1 MTSAA
6 VELTR
11 IDEAIERGVR
21 RLLELQRPD
30 GIWVGELESN
40 ATMTAQHLFWNHFL
54 GLRTPD
60 LDRRIANELMAR
72 RRDDGTWS
80 IWFEGP
86 PDLSTSIEAYVALRM
101 AGVDPG
107 PRALE
112 YIRREGGIPKSRL
125 FTKCFLALLGQ
136 WPWQRMVPIPPELI
150 LLPPGGPF
158 SVYNFACWARQTFVA
173 LALAQS
179 LRPVRDIDVDLR
191 AIGARPGKTR
201 APRRPNALRRK
212 AQAAAERWIRERQE
226 ADGSWGGIQPP
237 WVWGIIALSAL
248 GNGFEDDTLR
258 NAVEGWQG
266 FMVEEG
272 DRLRPEACQ
281 SPVWD
286 TGLAVLALRA
296 CGVPADH
303 PQLVRAG
310 EYLLSQEV
318 TVQGDWAVRVPD
330 LAPGGWAF
338 EYENDLYP
346 DIDDAAVIS
355 LALRQLGM
363 GDEAVTRGLDW
374 LSGMQSHSGGWG
386 AFDVD
391 NQAMWLYK
399 IPFCDFGKVTDE
411 PSADVTAHA
420 LETLGQVGRHSHE
433 HGYGDAIERGL
444 RYLLAEQEPDGSWF
458 GRWGVNHLYGTGAA
472 LPALEACGIP
482 TDHPA
487 MRRAVAWL
495 DSVQQESGGFGEDI
509 RSYADPAWRGRA
521 PFATPSQTGW
531 ALLAYVAAGNAED
544 GGARRAADYLCD
556 VQRPDGDW
564 DEPHFT
570 GTGFPLDFMIRY
582 HLYRISFPLL
592 ALGRMRERLTA

>member
-1 MTSAA
+1 MSATA
-6 VELTR
+6 ELTALDQA
-11 IDEAIERGVR
+11 IDAGTR
-21 RLLELQRPD
+21 RLLELQQPG

-40 ATMTAQHLFWNHFL
+40 VTMTAQHLFWNHVL

-72 RRDDGTWS
+72 MRDDGTWA

-101 AGVDPG
+101 CGVDPG
-107 PRALE
+107 PRALA
-112 YIRREGGIPKSRL
+112 YIQREGGIPKSRL

-136 WPWQRMVPIPPELI
+136 WPWQKMVPIPPELV

-158 SVYNFACWARQTFVA
+158 SIYNFACWARQTFVA
-173 LALAQS
+173 LSLAQS
-179 LRPVRDIDVDLR
+179 LRPVRLADVDLS
-191 AIGARPGKTR
+191 AIGAIRGKTR
-201 APRRPNALRRK
+201 PARAPSALRRR
-212 AQAAAERWIRERQE
+212 AQRIAEQWIRERQE

-248 GNGFEDDTLR
+248 GHGLDDPTLGK
-258 NAVEGWQG
+258 AVEGWQG
-266 FMVEEG
+266 FMVEDG

-296 CGVPADH
+296 CGVAADH
-303 PQLVRAG
+303 PQLRAAG
-310 EYLLSQEV
+310 TYLLGQEV
-318 TVQGDWAVRVPD
+318 TVKGDWAIRTPG

-346 DIDDAAVIS
+346 DTDDAAVIS
-355 LALRQLGM
+355 LALRQLGI
-363 GDEAVTRGLDW
+363 GDEAVGRGLDW
-374 LSGMQSHSGGWG
+374 LVGMQSKGGGWG

-391 NQAMWLYK
+391 NQAMWLYR

-420 LETLGQVGRHSHE
+420 LETLGHE
-433 HGYGDAIERGL
+433 AGYDDARARGL
-444 RYLLAEQEPDGSWF
+444 AWLIDEQEDDGSWF

-472 LPALEACGIP
+472 LPALEACGIAP
-482 TDHPA
+482 DHPSV
-487 MRRAVAWL
+487 RRAVAWL
-495 DSVQQESGGFGEDI
+495 DSVQQEHGGFGEDI

-521 PFATPSQTGW
+521 PFATPSQTAW
-531 ALLAYVAAGNAED
+531 ALLGHVAAGNAE
-544 GGARRAADYLCD
+544 GENARRAADYLCN
-556 VQRPDGDW
+556 VQRLDGDW
-564 DEPHFT
+564 DEEHFT

-592 ALGRMRERLTA
+592 ALGRMRERLSA